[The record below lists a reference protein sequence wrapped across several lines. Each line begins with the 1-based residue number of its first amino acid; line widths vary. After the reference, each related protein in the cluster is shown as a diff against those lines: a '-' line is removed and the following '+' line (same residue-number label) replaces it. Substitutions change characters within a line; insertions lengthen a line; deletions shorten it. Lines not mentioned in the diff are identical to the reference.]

1 MRTFTTFYVCMY
13 IIAFV
18 SHFFKKTLIII
29 LVFLCTTKSDAFLL
43 LKFANYGK
51 LEKWDLFIF
60 LSPFWKWSTLLIFSL
75 IFCILHSCIFE
86 LKKKSFLKAQGA
98 LMGPDHVQ
106 VNCMQLKVNCRP
118 KVNCRIK
125 FGLTRPTL
133 GRASPNCFL
142 TFVTQFTFSCNLL
155 VYDPAPRAF
164 SQFPQPKQTQ
174 QKIIIGFPAMWSLP
188 EKWKKVLAV
197 LPLMKL
203 KEHTHCILDMY

>member
-1 MRTFTTFYVCMY
+1 MLGLLGLLSLLFSLTRLFWRCDVAQLALENEDSGKMRTFTTFYVCMY

-86 LKKKSFLKAQGA
+86 LKKSHFWKHKELLWA
-98 LMGPDHVQ
+98 
-106 VNCMQLKVNCRP
+106 
-118 KVNCRIK
+118 RIM
-125 FGLTRPTL
+125 
-133 GRASPNCFL
+133 
-142 TFVTQFTFSCNLL
+142 
-155 VYDPAPRAF
+155 Y
-164 SQFPQPKQTQ
+164 
-174 QKIIIGFPAMWSLP
+174 
-188 EKWKKVLAV
+188 KWIACSWKWIVG
-197 LPLMKL
+197 
-203 KEHTHCILDMY
+203 